1 MAKEIERKFLVKG
14 DEYKHLS
21 KGVYYQQ
28 GYLSTI
34 KERTVRIRIIEERGF
49 ITVKG
54 ISNGAVR
61 AEYEYEIPVN
71 DAREML
77 NGLCEKP
84 TIEKY
89 RYKVQQHNLTWEVDE
104 FLGENTGL
112 MIAEVE
118 LSSEDQVI
126 TKPEWIGEEITGDA
140 RYYNVN
146 LIANPFSRWKG

>member
-1 MAKEIERKFLVKG
+1 MAREIERKFLVKG
-14 DEYKHLS
+14 DHYKHLS

-34 KERTVRIRIIEERGF
+34 KERTVRIRIIKEKGY

-89 RYKVQQHNLTWEVDE
+89 RYKVQHDGLTWEMDE

-112 MIAEVE
+112 VIAEVE
-118 LSSEDQVI
+118 LSSEDQAI

-146 LIANPFSRWKG
+146 LIVNPYSRWKG